1 MLSAASLFEVLF
13 VFASERHI
21 RQLAIFAFLAAFL
34 LMSSAGFL
42 IFCQETTLRRL
53 SQVVSRADDLG
64 LLANIAPPPGSS
76 LEKLVKPFQKVLPRN
91 PAAVSMVQKQLARA
105 GYREQSYVN
114 IFYSSKV
121 LVPAVLCLVA

>member
-1 MLSAASLFEVLF
+1 MLSAASLFEGLF

-21 RQLAIFAFLAAFL
+21 IPPAFFVFLAAFL

-42 IFCQETTLRRL
+42 IFYRQTTQRRL

-64 LLANIAPPPGSS
+64 LLANIAPPPGSR

-91 PAAVSMVQKQLARA
+91 PADVSMVQKQLDRK
-105 GYREQSYVN
+105 ST
-114 IFYSSKV
+114 
-121 LVPAVLCLVA
+121 